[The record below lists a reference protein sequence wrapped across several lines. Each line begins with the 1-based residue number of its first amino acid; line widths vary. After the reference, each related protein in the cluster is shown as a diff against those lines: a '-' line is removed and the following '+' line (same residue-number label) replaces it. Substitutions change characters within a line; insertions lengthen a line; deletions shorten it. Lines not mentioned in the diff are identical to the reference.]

1 MYIVVS
7 EPHVCP
13 VRPSNS
19 TFTSAAESISS
30 LCKNVSC
37 SLHPPKLAQRVS
49 QDSLSALA
57 RQQPLSGGRGGGCGG
72 EGE

>member
-1 MYIVVS
+1 MYIVVG

-19 TFTSAAESISS
+19 TFTSAAESISL
-30 LCKNVSC
+30 LCKKVSC
-37 SLHPPKLAQRVS
+37 SLHPPKRAQRAV

-57 RQQPLSGGRGGGCGG
+57 CQQP
-72 EGE
+72 